1 MKKIPEMI
9 TALVLCVCFVLLC
22 GIAGAEEIHVLGSGN
37 WDDLDYQFTLP
48 DESYG
53 SRWKLVVDTHNPDG
67 PELNYEAGF
76 AITAQSRSFMLLMS
90 EDKPEQRHLF

>member
-9 TALVLCVCFVLLC
+9 AALVLCVCFVLLC

-48 DESYG
+48 DG
-53 SRWKLVVDTHNPDG
+53 RILVVYDFERTK
-67 PELNYEAGF
+67 EQAILVAEFTEADVLAGRDVSGKVRLRRRVN
-76 AITAQSRSFMLLMS
+76 APQ
-90 EDKPEQRHLF
+90 PH